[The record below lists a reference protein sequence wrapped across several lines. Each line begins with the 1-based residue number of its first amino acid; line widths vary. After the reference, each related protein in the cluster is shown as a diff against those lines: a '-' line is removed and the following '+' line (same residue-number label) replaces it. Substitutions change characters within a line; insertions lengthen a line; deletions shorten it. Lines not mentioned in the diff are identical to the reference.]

1 MPKIHLTINGRA
13 LEADSGDT
21 ILTAARKADIRI
33 PTLCY
38 HPALPPE
45 ESCRLCVVE
54 MVRGRWSSL
63 VAACVYPARRGWS
76 LKPIPIRSSRPE
88 NIFWN

>member
-1 MPKIHLTINGRA
+1 MSKIHLTINGRDV
-13 LEADSGDT
+13 EADSGDT
-21 ILTAARKADIRI
+21 ILAAARKADIRI

-63 VAACVYPARRGWS
+63 VAACVYPAGGDGH
-76 LKPIPIRSSRPE
+76 
-88 NIFWN
+88 